1 MDDCSKLYC
10 KVENLLN
17 ITVNDK
23 EYFFKVN
30 FIGERVQTD
39 LEGPNFQAKAQLQDL
54 AHVAVIVTVLQCC
67 CIRVVYVFGG
77 FSRPT

>member
-1 MDDCSKLYC
+1 M
-10 KVENLLN
+10 
-17 ITVNDK
+17 
-23 EYFFKVN
+23 VN

-77 FSRPT
+77 FSRPM